1 MSIERLKG
9 NMQVYSVEKLLKMRW
24 VLHDRKRE
32 KSLMHKMV
40 ALKLRG
46 KYFLNDDSWLIEL
59 MGLKDLKPTSID
71 LLIIALTIE
80 QPPLSNRAAPI

>member
-1 MSIERLKG
+1 
-9 NMQVYSVEKLLKMRW
+9 
-24 VLHDRKRE
+24 
-32 KSLMHKMV
+32 MHKMV